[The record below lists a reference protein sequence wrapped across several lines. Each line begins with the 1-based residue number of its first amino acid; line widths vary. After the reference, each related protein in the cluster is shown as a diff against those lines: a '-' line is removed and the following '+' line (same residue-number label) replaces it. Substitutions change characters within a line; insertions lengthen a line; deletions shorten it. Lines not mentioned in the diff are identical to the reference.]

1 MTIEINPNAKK
12 IIKNGLKE
20 ISCPY
25 SGKILSP
32 EEIKEMGVDHLPH
45 KPFFIKKF
53 AIKRTLTSEEKVK
66 MQEYVK
72 ALDKIIEKNPNNID
86 LRTYRA
92 KIVAELK
99 KFS

>member
-12 IIKNGLKE
+12 ILKNGLKK

-45 KPFFIKKF
+45 KPFFKNN
-53 AIKRTLTSEEKVK
+53 AIKRTLTPEEKVK
-66 MQEYVK
+66 MQEYIK
-72 ALDKIIEKNPNNID
+72 ALDKMIEKNPDNID

-99 KFS
+99 NFS